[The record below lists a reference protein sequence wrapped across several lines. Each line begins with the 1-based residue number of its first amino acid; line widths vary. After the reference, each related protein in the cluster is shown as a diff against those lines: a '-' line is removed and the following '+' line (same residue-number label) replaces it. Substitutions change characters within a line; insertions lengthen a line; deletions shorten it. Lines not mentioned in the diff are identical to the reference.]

1 MRHARRAITILIGF
15 VTGLIA
21 TATVAYAAV
30 VDDGP
35 PVAPAEPNEV
45 PGYYNYFPGGE
56 AAIPP
61 TTAPGLPLWQLLALV
76 ALMILM
82 AVAIVGLGYS
92 LSHSRRSQRSQQ
104 SPRSQQ
110 PLPH

>member
-15 VTGLIA
+15 ATGLIA

-30 VDDGP
+30 VADGP
-35 PVAPAEPNEV
+35 VVAPAELNKV

-61 TTAPGLPLWQLLALV
+61 TTAPGLALWQFLALV
-76 ALMILM
+76 TLMILI

-92 LSHSRRSQRSQQ
+92 LSQSRRPQRSR
-104 SPRSQQ
+104 RSQQ